1 MSKDMKNVNNWHWV
15 DKNCIN
21 WARTY
26 FETELSNVSVEANGS
41 SVKTLA
47 VTSVTGDVDVN
58 QRKGKIITI
67 FDVAINLT
75 FEGTTA
81 EGTAVSGKIDIP
93 EVAHDTDIDDYV
105 FDVTIDA
112 DSSAKQP
119 VRDLIRKNLAP
130 VLRKKL
136 EQFASDLI
144 RVHGKDVQVD
154 SDFSKSSTP
163 TPSSGTSTP
172 TTTSSI
178 AKSNTTTTT
187 SSGPA
192 VVNTTTLEESI
203 EMQASAHDVYD
214 ALLNQAKVQA
224 WTRSNKSTIE
234 PKVGAKFSF
243 FGGNVSGEIK
253 ELVEDKKIVQSWR
266 LGSWPAGHYSTV
278 TMDISQSTNS
288 TVIKFKQEG
297 VPIGEQEITRQNW
310 SNYYWA
316 EIKRTFGYVG
326 FSSSSASSSRTSTHS
341 TSFSAATASASSST
355 DKKKRRRRRAAV
367 KKDAGGGA
375 GLYAGAGLAVLTAFA
390 LGFWFT
396 KK

>member
-1 MSKDMKNVNNWHWV
+1 MSRNVNNWHWV

-21 WARTY
+21 WAKTY
-26 FETELSNVSVEANGS
+26 FETELSGVAAEANGA

-81 EGTAVSGKIDIP
+81 DGTAVTGKIEIP
-93 EVAHDTDIDDYV
+93 EVAHDTDSDDYV
-105 FDVTIDA
+105 FDVSIDA

-130 VLRKKL
+130 LLRKKL
-136 EQFASDLI
+136 SVFAADLI
-144 RVHGKDVQVD
+144 RVHGKDVQIEGEG
-154 SDFSKSSTP
+154 SKPSTPVPTP
-163 TPSSGTSTP
+163 TPSPAPVFRAASAASTP
-172 TTTSSI
+172 
-178 AKSNTTTTT
+178 
-187 SSGPA
+187 PA
-192 VVNTTTLEESI
+192 SPGTVNTTTLDDTVEL
-203 EMQASAHDVYD
+203 QASAHDIYD
-214 ALLNQAKVQA
+214 VLLNQAKVQI

-234 PKVGAKFSF
+234 PKVGSKFSL
-243 FGGNVSGEIK
+243 FGGSVTGEIK

-266 LGSWPAGHYSTV
+266 LSSWPAGHYSTV
-278 TMDISQSTNS
+278 TIDITQSTNS
-288 TVIKFKQEG
+288 TTIKMKQEG
-297 VPIGEQEITRQNW
+297 VPVGEQDTTSQNW

-326 FSSSSASSSRTSTHS
+326 LVTTTTSMSNASSAPSSSASSDKKQKRRRR
-341 TSFSAATASASSST
+341 T
-355 DKKKRRRRRAAV
+355 DKKKRT
-367 KKDAGGGA
+367 AGGAGAGA
-375 GLYAGAGLAVLTAFA
+375 GLYTGAGLAVLTAFA
-390 LGFWFT
+390 LGFWFS